1 MCPVLACCS
10 QPPNLVVVSQLMP
23 YGSLY
28 NVLHEQTGIVVDQA
42 QALKFAIDVARG
54 VAFLHALDP
63 LVLRYYL
70 NSKHVVVDEDL
81 SAKINM
87 ADTKFSFQ
95 ERGRFYSPAWMAP
108 EGDLILLSFLGLVI
122 LYSKLVRSNCSQK
135 KYPSPLP
142 RYGKAAAV
150 VIRTVA
156 LFGLKYNRAL
166 GVASLLTFCLL

>member
-1 MCPVLACCS
+1 MLLSFLSLSTLPSAQFRLTFRRIFSHPNVCPVLACCS

-42 QALKFAIDVARG
+42 QTLKFAIDVARG
-54 VAFLHALDP
+54 MAFLHSLDP

-81 SAKINM
+81 TAKINM
-87 ADTKFSFQ
+87 ADTKFTFQ

-108 EGDLILLSFLGLVI
+108 EG
-122 LYSKLVRSNCSQK
+122 
-135 KYPSPLP
+135 
-142 RYGKAAAV
+142 
-150 VIRTVA
+150 TVA
-156 LFGLKYNRAL
+156 
-166 GVASLLTFCLL
+166 S